1 VRALFLVV
9 GALLVAQAAYAYT
22 EQEPFPSFVFPSFPG
37 APDDG
42 GSVRVLHP
50 TVSVRFED
58 AGSTAVVS
66 YQRLLQP
73 APGVVADA
81 IAYTVFAPRSSE
93 SHPSSTP
100 AQFRLFLQQ
109 PELRRGDHH
118 VSGTLRDPTTTA
130 WFRSRLR
137 QLYPRRTPHSLEI
150 TWDERRHADDRAAE
164 ERTTPV
170 ARLVVPLEG

>member
-1 VRALFLVV
+1 MRALFLVV
-9 GALLVAQAAYAYT
+9 GALLIAQATYAYAA
-22 EQEPFPSFVFPSFPG
+22 QEPFPSFVFPSFPA

-58 AGSTAVVS
+58 VGPTAVVP
-66 YQRLLQP
+66 YRRLLQP

-93 SHPSSTP
+93 AHPSSTP

-109 PELRRGDHH
+109 PTFQHGDHH
-118 VSGTLRDPTTTA
+118 VSGTLRDPTTIA
-130 WFRSRLR
+130 WFRSRLG
-137 QLYPRRTPHSLEI
+137 QLYPGRTARTLEI
-150 TWDERRHADDRAAE
+150 TWDERRHADDHSTAR
-164 ERTTPV
+164 RTTPV
-170 ARLVVPLEG
+170 ARLIVPLGG